1 MFELAMYSCS
11 LGPWYARV
19 GDENVK
25 TAVQVADT
33 GLNGGGDGFEG
44 DYVYLVR
51 FAYSIPYISAYHFRF
66 GNWVVSEGLHLTP

>member
-1 MFELAMYSCS
+1 MIELAMYSCS

-51 FAYSIPYISAYHFRF
+51 FAYSIPYILAYHFRF